1 MNHFMSGLLT
11 AMSATISLFFLKF
24 FRESRDR
31 LFAFFAAGFALL
43 GLYWATPTLFTVHSE
58 TQHYWFL
65 IRLGGFLLIIAGV
78 IDKNR
83 ARR

>member
-1 MNHFMSGLLT
+1 MNDFISGLLT
-11 AMSATISLFFLKF
+11 AISATISLFFLKF

-43 GLYWATPTLFTVHSE
+43 GFYWATPVLFTVHSE
-58 TQHYWFL
+58 TRHYWFL
-65 IRLGGFLLIIAGV
+65 IRLGGFVLIIAGV
-78 IDKNR
+78 IEKNR

>member
-1 MNHFMSGLLT
+1 MSYFMSGLLT

-43 GLYWATPTLFTVHSE
+43 GVNWATPTLFTLRSE
-58 TQHYWFL
+58 SQHYWFL

-83 ARR
+83 ARP